1 MSRLSEKLAD
11 AWRLALHHAL
21 RMTPVSFASLVGV
34 ILVQCV
40 VRTSRRHV
48 ISAARKNLKF
58 HRPDATDAQINR
70 SVNVFL
76 NNIGRVMAEFSVLD
90 KILAKGR
97 VRLNMADSAHA
108 LAGKAPVI
116 GLCLHT
122 GNWEIFGPAL
132 RQAGWPFSS
141 FYAPPENG
149 AERRIAEAVR
159 RKMGF
164 ELLTPDLR
172 GVRRSIELLRQN
184 ATVAIFVDEA
194 RAGCT
199 LAPLFGRPP
208 HAQGNLAIAARLARS
223 TGAQFVIFHCERIE
237 ACRFQLHISAPFA
250 LSETNE
256 GLLSDVAFLN
266 DQIEPVVFRNLDS
279 WYFLDDE
286 LAPIVPAP
294 SRAART

>member
-11 AWRLALHHAL
+11 AWRLSVHHAL
-21 RMTPVSFASLVGV
+21 RMTPVTFASLLGV

-58 HRPDATDAQINR
+58 HRPDATDAQISR

-76 NNIGRVMAEFSVLD
+76 NNIGRVMAEFSALD
-90 KILAKGR
+90 KIFAQGR
-97 VRLNMADSAHA
+97 VRLNMAKSAQA
-108 LAGKAPVI
+108 LAGKAPIISLV
-116 GLCLHT
+116 LHT

-132 RQAGWPFSS
+132 RHAGLAVSS
-141 FYAPPENG
+141 FYAPPANG
-149 AERRIAEAVR
+149 AERRVAEAIR

-164 ELLTPDLR
+164 ELLTPDRR

-223 TGAQFVIFHCERIE
+223 TGALFVIGHCERIE
-237 ACRFQLHISAPFA
+237 ACRFELHVSAPFA
-250 LSETNE
+250 LPQTNE

-266 DQIEPVVFRNLDS
+266 EQIEPVVFRNLDS

-286 LAPIVPAP
+286 LAPIVPSP
-294 SRAART
+294 NRAART